1 MSISHSRG
9 AFFSLFFLPRSISI
23 SLQISINFKGVKF
36 DEISKIMFQNFGL
49 FGLGQDK
56 LSYILDAVSYTHL
69 TLPTTPYV

>member
-23 SLQISINFKGVKF
+23 SLQISINFKGGKF

-56 LSYILDAVSYTHL
+56 LS
-69 TLPTTPYV
+69 